1 MIKNYKEI
9 PLGLYV
15 HWPFCLVK
23 CPYCDFNSH
32 KLTEYNDN
40 EWLNAYLFQLD
51 IVDDFFLKNSLQK
64 NKLSSIFFGGGTPSL
79 MKPFF
84 VENIINKASKIFG
97 LKNNIEIT
105 LEANPSSVEF
115 TNVSAFKKA
124 GINRLSVGVQS
135 LNDNHLR
142 FLGRLHNFND
152 IIKTIEIAF
161 LHFDNVS
168 ADLIY
173 GLPNQNLPLWEK
185 ELSQFIN
192 NFDFQHISAYQLTI
206 EKGTKFYHL
215 YKNNKLKIISD
226 KQSLDFYNSTK
237 SILENNKIFQYEIS
251 NFAKDGLKCVH
262 NLLYW
267 KSDNWYGIGPGSM
280 SRFWNNLNKRVE
292 IENFKKPETWLN
304 GILSNRKF
312 FKNLNIVKDNVSNFD
327 TLLMGLRLTEGIE
340 LKKIKNKNI
349 LNSKTI
355 CNFLKSEIIKIIN
368 GRLTVD
374 KDYLIKLDYI
384 VGKIND
390 NY

>member
-1 MIKNYKEI
+1 
-9 PLGLYV
+9 
-15 HWPFCLVK
+15 
-23 CPYCDFNSH
+23 
-32 KLTEYNDN
+32 
-40 EWLNAYLFQLD
+40 
-51 IVDDFFLKNSLQK
+51 
-64 NKLSSIFFGGGTPSL
+64 
-79 MKPFF
+79 
-84 VENIINKASKIFG
+84 
-97 LKNNIEIT
+97 
-105 LEANPSSVEF
+105 
-115 TNVSAFKKA
+115 
-124 GINRLSVGVQS
+124 
-135 LNDNHLR
+135 
-142 FLGRLHNFND
+142 
-152 IIKTIEIAF
+152 
-161 LHFDNVS
+161 
-168 ADLIY
+168 
-173 GLPNQNLPLWEK
+173 PNQNLPLWEK

-368 GRLTVD
+368 GRLIVD

>member
-40 EWLNAYLFQLD
+40 DWLNAYLFQLD

-84 VENIINKASKIFG
+84 VEKIINKASKIFG

-152 IIKTIEIAF
+152 II
-161 LHFDNVS
+161 
-168 ADLIY
+168 
-173 GLPNQNLPLWEK
+173 
-185 ELSQFIN
+185 
-192 NFDFQHISAYQLTI
+192 
-206 EKGTKFYHL
+206 
-215 YKNNKLKIISD
+215 
-226 KQSLDFYNSTK
+226 
-237 SILENNKIFQYEIS
+237 
-251 NFAKDGLKCVH
+251 
-262 NLLYW
+262 
-267 KSDNWYGIGPGSM
+267 
-280 SRFWNNLNKRVE
+280 
-292 IENFKKPETWLN
+292 
-304 GILSNRKF
+304 
-312 FKNLNIVKDNVSNFD
+312 NIQ
-327 TLLMGLRLTEGIE
+327 E
-340 LKKIKNKNI
+340 
-349 LNSKTI
+349 
-355 CNFLKSEIIKIIN
+355 
-368 GRLTVD
+368 
-374 KDYLIKLDYI
+374 
-384 VGKIND
+384 
-390 NY
+390 